1 MDFMANRPSKKPK
14 TNTGGKPGMA
24 PGTAASDERA
34 QKQREDGTTK
44 SIMARFQG
52 RKSIG
57 R

>member
-1 MDFMANRPSKKPK
+1 MANRPSKKPK

-34 QKQREDGTTK
+34 QEQREDGTTK

-52 RKSIG
+52 RTSIG